1 MGSNPQRILSVA
13 GWTGFQSHDELE
25 AKVCV
30 KDRCVD
36 QAYEGRFYDDRD
48 SVTALQARLS
58 DEVSS
63 WNAEGR
69 EPKPLQF
76 WPAEEPAVESAN
88 GSTDGVLARSEPTP
102 ETPYVAKS
110 PDAAASQESKKR
122 VLEAT
127 VARVARATLAFSL
140 FEDPRPARL

>member
-48 SVTALQARLS
+48 SVTAL
-58 DEVSS
+58 
-63 WNAEGR
+63 
-69 EPKPLQF
+69 
-76 WPAEEPAVESAN
+76 
-88 GSTDGVLARSEPTP
+88 
-102 ETPYVAKS
+102 
-110 PDAAASQESKKR
+110 
-122 VLEAT
+122 
-127 VARVARATLAFSL
+127 
-140 FEDPRPARL
+140 